1 MTGDGVNDAPALKKA
16 DTGIAVHG
24 ATDAAKSA
32 ADIVFTRPGLSVI
45 VDAIKESRRIFQRMQ
60 SYAVY
65 RISETQDVLFFTVAA
80 ILLFRVYPVTA
91 IMIVM
96 LAVFNDFPIM
106 AIAYDN
112 AKYGNEPE
120 NWNMRK
126 VIGIGTVLGMTNV
139 VFTFLIFYIG
149 RHFLCGGDWHYNMMG
164 SDTFITEHFRHF
176 RNMIVDNFGY
186 LDFKQVQTLVFAELA
201 IAGNLTVFLARVK
214 GPAWSLAPGKSLV
227 WATIISKL
235 IVSLIC
241 FFGFFMAPIGWYI
254 VFVWIY
260 ACVQML
266 ITDRVKVL
274 VASLLG
280 DLTA

>member
-1 MTGDGVNDAPALKKA
+1 
-16 DTGIAVHG
+16 
-24 ATDAAKSA
+24 
-32 ADIVFTRPGLSVI
+32 
-45 VDAIKESRRIFQRMQ
+45 
-60 SYAVY
+60 
-65 RISETQDVLFFTVAA
+65 
-80 ILLFRVYPVTA
+80 
-91 IMIVM
+91 
-96 LAVFNDFPIM
+96 
-106 AIAYDN
+106 
-112 AKYGNEPE
+112 
-120 NWNMRK
+120 
-126 VIGIGTVLGMTNV
+126 
-139 VFTFLIFYIG
+139 
-149 RHFLCGGDWHYNMMG
+149 
-164 SDTFITEHFRHF
+164 
-176 RNMIVDNFGY
+176 
-186 LDFKQVQTLVFAELA
+186 VFAELA